1 MGKKSTKTPRASA
14 LPKAPIIY
22 LNDPVKDMP
31 HARHVRDMIPGA
43 ILAFGPR
50 EDKKP
55 VNNPPV
61 TLGMIQRHIGI
72 RLNDRILVVGDN
84 QPDTRSK
91 VKIETAKEFQEHAI
105 KHGCNFASVNL
116 YTEQG
121 TPAAGDKKKKWS
133 ANHLDLCIKDS
144 SVEDVAVKVYH
155 WLFTVFTVQETLH
168 LIPESEMLITDGDA
182 FPEYEYCPINE
193 SKLRPKNAK
202 IQFVA
207 LVTSRPVVVGQRLQ
221 WTVADRTGT
230 ANFYFQYRGAS
241 SQYTWDW
248 VQNLKVGERRAL
260 PRMPMVEIKERKAVR
275 AAKAPIRTVGFA
287 LAGVGSAIRGV
298 GHSVKKMGE
307 MGRLGKSA
315 EWVPEADVL
324 DGKKI
329 GWEQKEKVRAE
340 RVKMERAKKQV
351 QHKVFNEKGEK
362 LWKDDDSVAS
372 TAKGDEVVMEKEFC

>member
-14 LPKAPIIY
+14 LPKAPIVY

-31 HARHVRDMIPGA
+31 HARYVRDMIPEA

-55 VNNPPV
+55 HNNPPV

-84 QPDTRSK
+84 QPDTRTK
-91 VKIETAKEFQEHAI
+91 VKIETAKEFQDHAI

-121 TPAAGDKKKKWS
+121 APAGDKKKKWS
-133 ANHLDLCIKDS
+133 TNHLDLCIKDL
-144 SVEDVAVKVYH
+144 SVEDVAEKVYH

-207 LVTSRPVVVGQRLQ
+207 L
-221 WTVADRTGT
+221 

-260 PRMPMVEIKERKAVR
+260 PRMPMVEIKERKVVR

-324 DGKKI
+324 DGKKV

-340 RVKMERAKKQV
+340 RVKMERAEKQV